1 MNDHSAGHAELP
13 RSAYLDHTLRRAWNA
28 AEHRHHRYV
37 TLEHLLLA
45 LLDDPDATELLQAV
59 DADIPIIQG
68 SVATAINNNTS
79 LVAPGG
85 ATPTF
90 SYKFDNLFAGAFEHA
105 VRAGRREIDGAFLLV
120 AVAKHP
126 DSDASAILAAN
137 GFNAQAAQRTLDALL
152 GPSQQTSATS
162 QTPPQHPSRAKNG
175 GKPKTGSQRA
185 QTPPRPAAAPDPKPA
200 AAQQGGSTGT
210 GDRFMEDMLASVRG
224 ILDAENRKD
233 WALAP
238 LLNPAATLPSQA
250 PKRAQPRPEPQ
261 LRAEAVNDGQRAP
274 VPPPSQA
281 HHQAQS
287 PQQAQA
293 PRQVQER
300 ALPPLH
306 LEPPPRPSITS
317 PALQPP
323 VSNPP
328 AGFAEPKAAAFDLEL
343 PAPPRAQEQP
353 REKLQERPQERPQEK
368 PQEKAPG
375 KKRKSP
381 GPKPSRAPKDS
392 PGALA
397 QALET
402 IPRTLRLA
410 RGQIVEIRLGK
421 EQAGQLFARPGQRP
435 QQGGEAIRAVSVRLS
450 APEGGFFIETMT
462 PETQWLLNRPGTAGE
477 EPFGSWSWAVVP
489 NETGRQTL
497 AVSVSVRDIDANG
510 VLTGSQVAEELI
522 KIRVGANLGRF
533 LGGLI
538 RTLFLLSAGAGLA
551 AGAWYV
557 LNAMGKLPH

>member
-85 ATPTF
+85 ATPAF

-137 GFNAQAAQRTLDALL
+137 GFHAQAAQRTLDALL
-152 GPSQQTSATS
+152 GPSPQASATS
-162 QTPPQHPSRAKNG
+162 QTPPPRPSRAKNG
-175 GKPKTGSQRA
+175 AKPKTESQQA
-185 QTPPRPAAAPDPKPA
+185 QTPPRPAPDPKPA
-200 AAQQGGSTGT
+200 AAPQGGGTGT

-224 ILDAENRKD
+224 ILDSENRKD

-238 LLNPAATLPSQA
+238 LLNPAATLPSLA
-250 PKRAQPRPEPQ
+250 PKRAQPRLEPQ
-261 LRAEAVNDGQRAP
+261 LRAEALNDGQRAP

-281 HHQAQS
+281 HYQAQS

-293 PRQVQER
+293 PHQVQER
-300 ALPPLH
+300 ALPALNPEL
-306 LEPPPRPSITS
+306 PPRPSITS
-317 PALQPP
+317 SALQPP
-323 VSNPP
+323 VSSPP
-328 AGFAEPKAAAFDLEL
+328 TGFAEPKAPAFDLEL

-353 REKLQERPQERPQEK
+353 REKLQERPQE
-368 PQEKAPG
+368 KAPG

-381 GPKPSRAPKDS
+381 VPKPSRAQKDP

-402 IPRTLRLA
+402 IPRTFRLA

-421 EQAGQLFARPGQRP
+421 EQAGQLFARPAQRQ
-435 QQGGEAIRAVSVRLS
+435 QQGGEPVRAVSVRLS

-462 PETQWLLNRPGTAGE
+462 PETQWLLNRPSTAGE

-497 AVSVSVRDIDANG
+497 AVSVSVRDIDTNG
-510 VLTGSQVAEELI
+510 VLTGSQVAGETI
-522 KIRVGANLGRF
+522 KIRVRANPGRF

-557 LNAMGKLPH
+557 LNALGKLPH